1 VAPSCPVAPIG
12 AGQWRQLVVRYGANC
27 YMAPIGC
34 ALWRRWAMAPI
45 GCALWRQLVYGANWL
60 CAMAPIDA
68 VFKILDGDRPIP
80 ACFVLFAQLPV
91 SVLLVLGLSR
101 PQLIVAA
108 LIPRNAQNDARYTR
122 RPARSQQTT
131 ALPRALAVLA
141 LVVRTDCFRPQQT
154 PYSPAHDG

>member
-1 VAPSCPVAPIG
+1 
-12 AGQWRQLVVRYGANC
+12 
-27 YMAPIGC
+27 
-34 ALWRRWAMAPI
+34 
-45 GCALWRQLVYGANWL
+45 
-60 CAMAPIDA
+60 MAPIDA

-141 LVVRTDCFRPQQT
+141 LVVRTDYFRLLQT
-154 PYSPAHDG
+154 PCFLPSPVFGSMALSTDGDIEKGQRAFAPFHA

>member
-1 VAPSCPVAPIG
+1 MALGGGANG
-12 AGQWRQLVVRYGANC
+12 AGRWRHRQWRWRQLLYGANWVC
-27 YMAPIGC
+27 
-34 ALWRRWAMAPI
+34 AMAPI
-45 GCALWRQLVYGANWL
+45 RV

-68 VFKILDGDRPIP
+68 LFKILDGGRPIP
-80 ACFVLFAQLPV
+80 ACVALFAQLPV

-131 ALPRALAVLA
+131 ALPRALALLA
-141 LVVRTDCFRPQQT
+141 LAVRTDWFRPQQT